1 MNVSVAQAKN
11 QLPKLIR
18 AFEQGET
25 VVITRNGKPV
35 AQLAPP
41 PPERRKVRFDT
52 MGAAFT
58 SSLVGTIRSL
68 SINLGPETLERLPAG
83 H

>member
-1 MNVSVAQAKN
+1 MEVSVAQAKN

-18 AFEQGET
+18 AFEQGER

-41 PPERRKVRFDT
+41 PPKRRKVRFDT
-52 MGAAFT
+52 MRGRIH
-58 SSLVGTIRSL
+58 LQQGWDDPI
-68 SINLGPETLERLPAG
+68 TLDQFVAG
-83 H
+83 EF